1 MITVSII
8 ISDMKRPLTILL
20 LAILA
25 AVAAA
30 AVAACSGGATAAS
43 SGGKIV
49 AVGAE
54 NQYADVI
61 AQVGGEYVKAS
72 AVMSNPNTDPHN
84 FEASI
89 AVARE
94 VGNAQLVVQNGAGYD
109 SFIGNIESATAN
121 SGRKVINVQ
130 QLLGLPA
137 IVPNP
142 HLWYEPTTMPQVA
155 DAIAA
160 DLSAIQP
167 SHAAYFKANAAAFIA
182 SLKPL
187 DAAIASF
194 RAAYHGVPVA
204 TTEPVADYLLT
215 ALGADDKTPW
225 TFQSDVMN
233 GVDPSPQ
240 NAAAERALFTERK
253 VRVFL
258 YNQQVTDALTE
269 SFITLAQQN
278 HIPVVGV
285 YETMPEPGYD
295 YQTWMLTEVQ
305 ALRKAIAA
313 GVSTEHL

>member
-8 ISDMKRPLTILL
+8 ISDMKRPLVILL

-72 AVMSNPNTDPHN
+72 AVMSNPNTDPHS

-94 VGNAQLVVQNGAGYD
+94 VGDAQLVVQNGAGYD
-109 SFIGNIESATAN
+109 SFIGSIESATAN

-137 IVPNP
+137 TVPNP
-142 HLWYEPTTMPQVA
+142 HLWYEPTTM
-155 DAIAA
+155 
-160 DLSAIQP
+160 
-167 SHAAYFKANAAAFIA
+167 
-182 SLKPL
+182 
-187 DAAIASF
+187 
-194 RAAYHGVPVA
+194 
-204 TTEPVADYLLT
+204 
-215 ALGADDKTPW
+215 
-225 TFQSDVMN
+225 
-233 GVDPSPQ
+233 
-240 NAAAERALFTERK
+240 
-253 VRVFL
+253 
-258 YNQQVTDALTE
+258 
-269 SFITLAQQN
+269 
-278 HIPVVGV
+278 
-285 YETMPEPGYD
+285 
-295 YQTWMLTEVQ
+295 
-305 ALRKAIAA
+305 
-313 GVSTEHL
+313 